1 MSKSKKMRKLIKAA
15 KSGKPY
21 AMYRLGICYELGSE
35 RPQDMNEAAQW
46 IAEAA
51 QLGYAPAVEWI
62 KDYSFDEFYNWYDYF
77 VETESYCNVYKFY

>member
-15 KSGKPY
+15 KSGRPY
-21 AMYRLGICYELGSE
+21 AMYRLGICYELGRE

-51 QLGYAPAVEWI
+51 QLDYAPAVEWI
-62 KDYSFDEFYNWYDYF
+62 KDYSFDDSAAVQAEA
-77 VETESYCNVYKFY
+77 